1 MSGKFKNL
9 IIVEHPLLHDKLT
22 RMRDVHTPPSEFRR
36 LLKEIAALMTYEI
49 CRDFSTIE
57 KRVETPLEE
66 ATGWVLKREITVVPV
81 LRAGLGM
88 IDGVLS
94 IIPEARVGMLG
105 LYRDETTL
113 QPVDYYVNLP
123 VGLAEMEVVLVDPM
137 LATGGSAS
145 AAATTLKKYGAQKL
159 TMMAL
164 IAAPEGVRLMEEKHP
179 DVTVYVAGL
188 DRQLNE
194 KGYILPGLG
203 DAGDRCFG
211 T

>member
-1 MSGKFKNL
+1 MNEFSNL
-9 IIVEHPLLHDKLT
+9 IIVEHPLLQDKIF
-22 RMRDVHTPPSEFRR
+22 RMRDKTTPPEKFRR
-36 LLKEIAALMTYEI
+36 LLKEIAALMTYEA
-49 CRDFSTIE
+49 CRHFDTVE
-57 KRVETPLEE
+57 QRVETPLEFT
-66 ATGWVLKREITVVPV
+66 TGFRLKREITVVPI

-105 LYRDETTL
+105 LYRDEDTL
-113 QPVDYYVNLP
+113 EPVDYYINLP
-123 VGLAEMEVVLVDPM
+123 DGLEQMDVMLVDPM
-137 LATGGSAS
+137 LATGGSAR
-145 AAATTLKKYGAQKL
+145 AAAQTLKKYGAKNL

-164 IAAPEGVRLMEEKHP
+164 IAAPEGVRVMEKHHP
-179 DVTVYVAGL
+179 DVKVYTAVL
-188 DRQLNE
+188 DRELNE